1 MKGALLVA
9 KPPGMTSHDVVDFFR
24 RLTGVKA
31 GHTGT
36 LDTAAAGLL
45 VLCVGP
51 ATRLA
56 QYLVGCD
63 KTYWAEICFGLRTD
77 SGDAEGQVIERSSAE
92 GLTAEQVTTALAG
105 LVGTLS
111 LPVPQHS
118 AVRLAGK
125 PLHRR
130 VRRGEAVTV
139 PYREMQVQR
148 WTLRDFRPGP
158 LAVARTELDC
168 GSGTYVRTLAQALG
182 EAVQIPAY
190 LSFLVRTRVGQFL
203 LEQAHTL
210 EEIEQ
215 AAERELLQSL
225 LLTPAQTVS
234 HLPALRL
241 EQEQVRRAAHGS
253 AVAVPAEPT
262 ARPALR
268 EGEPVR
274 LLDPAGRLVAV
285 ARVTAGA
292 DTSLL
297 QPETVL
303 AET

>member
-1 MKGALLVA
+1 MEGALLVA

-56 QYLVGCD
+56 QYLIGCD
-63 KTYWAEICFGLRTD
+63 KTYWAEIRFGLRTD
-77 SGDAEGQVIERSSAE
+77 TGDAEGQVIERNSAE
-92 GLTAEQVTTALAG
+92 GLTAERVGVALTG
-105 LVGTLS
+105 LVGMLS
-111 LPVPQHS
+111 LPVPRYS
-118 AVRLAGK
+118 AVKLAGE
-125 PLHRR
+125 PSHRR
-130 VRRGEAVTV
+130 VRRGETV
-139 PYREMQVQR
+139 AMPQREMRVKR

-158 LAVARTELDC
+158 NATARTELDC
-168 GSGTYVRTLAQALG
+168 ASGTYVRSLVEALG
-182 EAVQIPAY
+182 TALQIPAY
-190 LSFLVRTRVGQFL
+190 LSFLVRMRVGQFS

-215 AAERELLQSL
+215 AAEAERLQSL
-225 LLTPAQTVS
+225 LLTPAQAIA

-241 EQEQVRRAAHGS
+241 DQEQVRRVAHGS
-253 AVAVPAEPT
+253 AVAAQAP
-262 ARPALR
+262 PAL
-268 EGEPVR
+268 GSVPCGGGPLA

-285 ARVTAGA
+285 ARVTADEG
-292 DTSLL
+292 DLLL

-303 AET
+303 AEV